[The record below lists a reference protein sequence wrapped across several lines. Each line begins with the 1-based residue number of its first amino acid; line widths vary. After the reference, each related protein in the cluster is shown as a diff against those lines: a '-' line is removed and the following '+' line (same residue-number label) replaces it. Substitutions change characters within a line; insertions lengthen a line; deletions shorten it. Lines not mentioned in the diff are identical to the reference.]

1 MSIIL
6 PDLSDVV
13 SGIIALGANGGERL
27 FLPKIH
33 TVLYQMKQH
42 DRMIAGLWFS
52 ITGSVCYSRDVE
64 NVLRN
69 LASQGVVKIEA
80 DSVVV
85 KNIGILRK
93 PAQPHAAGPAIP
105 EAPEDLQEV
114 LRTPG
119 RLIRNEF
126 ESSPEDRNPRENNA
140 LVDAGNPLQQVV
152 FPLVRALSVSRKGR
166 NRTGGDRRTQTR
178 RKRISSPRGKKR
190 RFSPRRS
197 FFPRPMVIHRV
208 FERETAA

>member
-6 PDLSDVV
+6 PDLSGVV

-85 KNIGILRK
+85 KNIGILRNRLSRML
-93 PAQPHAAGPAIP
+93 PARQYRK
-105 EAPEDLQEV
+105 L
-114 LRTPG
+114 LKT
-119 RLIRNEF
+119 
-126 ESSPEDRNPRENNA
+126 
-140 LVDAGNPLQQVV
+140 
-152 FPLVRALSVSRKGR
+152 SRK
-166 NRTGGDRRTQTR
+166 
-178 RKRISSPRGKKR
+178 
-190 RFSPRRS
+190 FY
-197 FFPRPMVIHRV
+197 
-208 FERETAA
+208 ERLGA